1 MAAPVTFLAGRA
13 GSGKSRLIRRQ
24 VAELCA
30 RGENVALIVPEQF
43 TFETERELA
52 AALPGGL
59 LQASVFSFTSLA
71 RRVLRETG
79 ERTVFLS
86 RQGRRMVVRKTAEEE
101 ARRLIAYGGV
111 SARAGFAE
119 QCDAF
124 FTECKRFNI
133 TPEQLQGAA
142 ERLPA
147 GTPFQARL
155 SDLALLY
162 ARTEDYLSGRNMD
175 AADAFAA
182 LCERLPRSSIVGQAV
197 IIDGFDLISEQLYD
211 VIAALMRCASSL
223 TISLR
228 VDLSPDCRDHTVFEA
243 ERRLLM
249 RLRDIARREGSPTR
263 IVRLPIAGPHED
275 ESKRAHPALRH
286 LEHEGFAY
294 PFLPYTGD
302 DAAEAISLFAGT
314 SRTAEAEAVADAI
327 LAAADRGIRYRD
339 MAVIAT
345 DLDAYI
351 NPVSRALR
359 ARGIPFF
366 TDAKHPLAGYAAA
379 RLVVNALLSASRAFR
394 QRDVLET
401 AKTGLAGVSPEDAEE
416 FELYV
421 LRYGM
426 RGNLLTAPFTRG
438 EVPPAAERAR
448 AALMG
453 PLVELRAHLVG
464 AATAGA
470 KTEALYDYLLRLD
483 VRGQLAAEAERLRGE
498 GRFELMEECAQV
510 YNMLMELFTQMH
522 AILGDAPVSTE
533 RYIAVLQEGLSTY
546 EVGVIPTTADQ
557 VLFGSLGRT
566 RARSV
571 SALFVLGAVEGVFP
585 AQVRDGGMIDDEE
598 LAELSALG
606 LPALPSSRER
616 TDKELADV
624 YGAVARPSR
633 LLYLS
638 YPLGVGAEAAVPCGL
653 IDRITEMFPGI
664 RTQTD
669 IAPAPPVSAETGFSR
684 LVARL
689 RTGVDE
695 GGFDAETRALYAA
708 FASSPEY
715 AARLAQAEAALF
727 HRSSPEPFGQELAAA
742 LYGAPLYG
750 SATRLETFNACPF
763 KHFAAY
769 GLRIEAP
776 KEYRE
781 RRVDEGVFCHEA
793 LAEFT
798 ERLIALQLPAAEITP
813 DKVDELLAEILP
825 PLIAEHNNGV
835 LLDTARMRALSARL
849 VRRIK
854 QTAHAIVRQ
863 LAAGRFEAAGC
874 EVEFGHG
881 KAFPPIELTLSN
893 GARCLL
899 TGKIDRLDSFTD
911 GEGRRFLRVIDYKT
925 GTSRFDFTDL
935 YYGLKLQLPLY
946 LAAATAADDAVRRA
960 EPAGFYYLP
969 VKTPVLDEELSGE
982 ALLEAVQK
990 TFRLSGISLQ
1000 EARLIEAGGGAAVIP
1015 EKGAGTLS
1023 PEEFSF
1029 VEGFA
1034 RKKAAETAEA
1044 VCAGHAETAPFR
1056 KGKQK
1061 TACAWCDYASVCGF
1075 DPAFPG
1081 CAYRNVHTMK
1091 KEAFFEEAKH
1101 EKTVDK

>member
-1 MAAPVTFLAGRA
+1 MATPVTFLAGRA
-13 GSGKSRLIRRQ
+13 GSGKSRFIRSR

-71 RRVLRETG
+71 RHVLRETG

-101 ARRLIAYGGV
+101 ARRLAAFAGV

-133 TPEQLQGAA
+133 PPEQLAAAA
-142 ERLPA
+142 ERLGD
-147 GTPFQARL
+147 GTPFGAKL
-155 SDLALLY
+155 ADLALLY
-162 ARTEDYLSGRNMD
+162 ARTEGYLAGRNMD

-182 LCERLPRSSIVGQAV
+182 LCERLPRSSIAGQAV

-211 VIAALMRCASSL
+211 VIAALMRCAGSL
-223 TISLR
+223 TIALR
-228 VDLSPDCRDHTVFEA
+228 ADLSPDCRDAAVFDA
-243 ERRLLM
+243 ERRLLV
-249 RLRDIARREGSPTR
+249 RLRDIARAEGSPTR
-263 IVRLPIAGPHED
+263 IVRLPIPGPHED
-275 ESKRAHPALRH
+275 EAKRAHPALRH
-286 LEHEGFAY
+286 LEREAFAY
-294 PFLPYTGD
+294 PFLPYPGG

-327 LAAADRGIRYRD
+327 LAAADQGMRYRD

-359 ARGIPFF
+359 ARNIPFF

-379 RLVVNALLSASRAFR
+379 RLAVRALSAAARTFR
-394 QRDVLET
+394 QQDVLEA
-401 AKTGLAGVSPEDAEE
+401 AKTGLAGVSPDDVEE

-426 RGNLLTAPFTRG
+426 RGTLLTVPFARG

-448 AALMG
+448 AALMP
-453 PLVELRAHLVG
+453 PLMELRARLTG
-464 AATAGA
+464 AGTASA
-470 KTEALYDYLLRLD
+470 KTEALYEYLCTLD
-483 VRGQLAAEAERLRGE
+483 VRGQLSAEAERLRGE

-585 AQVRDGGMIDDEE
+585 AHVRDDGMIDDDE
-598 LAELSALG
+598 LAQLSALG
-606 LPALPSSRER
+606 LPALPTSKDR

-624 YGAVARPSR
+624 YGAIARPSR

-638 YPLGVGAEAAVPCGL
+638 YPLGMGTEAAVQCGL
-653 IDRITEMFPGI
+653 IDRIRAMFPGVK
-664 RTQTD
+664 TETD
-669 IAPAPPVSAETGFSR
+669 LAPAPPISAESGFSR
-684 LVARL
+684 LIAGL

-695 GGFDAETRALYAA
+695 GAFDSDTRALYAA
-708 FASSPEY
+708 FASAPEY
-715 AARLAQAEAALF
+715 AGRLAQAEAALF
-727 HRSSPEPFGQELAAA
+727 HQSSPEPFGQELAAA

-763 KHFAAY
+763 KHFARY

-776 KEYRE
+776 REYRE
-781 RRVDEGVFCHEA
+781 RRADEGAFCHEA
-793 LAEFT
+793 LARFT
-798 ERLIALQLPAAEITP
+798 ERLIALGVPAAEISP
-813 DKVDELLAEILP
+813 EQVEELLAEILP
-825 PLIAEHNNGV
+825 PLIAEHNHGV
-835 LLDTARMRALSARL
+835 LMDTARMRALCARL
-849 VRRIK
+849 VRRVK
-854 QTAHAIVRQ
+854 ETAHAIVRQ
-863 LAAGRFEAAGC
+863 LAAGRFSAAGC
-874 EVEFGHG
+874 EVEFGRG
-881 KAFPPIELTLSN
+881 KAYPPIELALSD
-893 GARCLL
+893 GTRCLL
-899 TGKIDRLDSFTD
+899 SGKIDRLDSFTD
-911 GEGRRFLRVIDYKT
+911 AAGARFLRVIDYKT
-925 GTSRFDFTDL
+925 GSAKFDATDL

-946 LAAATAADDAVRRA
+946 LAAVTAADGAARRA
-960 EPAGFYYLP
+960 QPAGFYYLP
-969 VKTPVLDEELSGE
+969 VKTPVLDEGVSGE
-982 ALLEAVQK
+982 ALLAEVQK
-990 TFRLSGISLQ
+990 AFRLSGISLR
-1000 EARLIEAGGGAAVIP
+1000 EASLLEAAGGAAVIP
-1015 EKGAGTLS
+1015 ERGAGAVSKDELAL
-1023 PEEFSF
+1023 
-1029 VEGFA
+1029 VEQFA
-1034 RKKAAETAEA
+1034 HRKAVRTAEA
-1044 VCAGHAETAPFR
+1044 VRAGRAEAAPYR
-1056 KGKQK
+1056 KNKQD
-1061 TACAWCDYASVCGF
+1061 TACHRCDYASLCGF

-1081 CAYRNVHTMK
+1081 CAYRSVHRVK
-1091 KEAFFEEAKH
+1091 LEALLKEVEHEE
-1101 EKTVDK
+1101 TVDE

>member
-101 ARRLIAYGGV
+101 ARRLTAYGGV

-182 LCERLPRSSIVGQAV
+182 LCERLPRSSIAGQAV

-359 ARGIPFF
+359 ARGIPCAVVPGV
-366 TDAKHPLAGYAAA
+366 TSAVAGPAAA
-379 RLVVNALLSASRAFR
+379 GIPVTHRGVASGFHVFTAHDRNDALADIDFAALVKAGGTCVFLMGLSLVGEIAARFASAGAAPVTPVAVISRATLPE
-394 QRDVLET
+394 QREVRGTLADIAARVGE
-401 AKTGLAGVSPEDAEE
+401 AGLVSPA
-416 FELYV
+416 V
-421 LRYGM
+421 IVVG
-426 RGNLLTAPFTRG
+426 G
-438 EVPPAAERAR
+438 V
-448 AALMG
+448 
-453 PLVELRAHLVG
+453 VE
-464 AATAGA
+464 
-470 KTEALYDYLLRLD
+470 
-483 VRGQLAAEAERLRGE
+483 
-498 GRFELMEECAQV
+498 
-510 YNMLMELFTQMH
+510 
-522 AILGDAPVSTE
+522 
-533 RYIAVLQEGLSTY
+533 
-546 EVGVIPTTADQ
+546 
-557 VLFGSLGRT
+557 
-566 RARSV
+566 
-571 SALFVLGAVEGVFP
+571 
-585 AQVRDGGMIDDEE
+585 
-598 LAELSALG
+598 
-606 LPALPSSRER
+606 
-616 TDKELADV
+616 
-624 YGAVARPSR
+624 
-633 LLYLS
+633 
-638 YPLGVGAEAAVPCGL
+638 
-653 IDRITEMFPGI
+653 
-664 RTQTD
+664 
-669 IAPAPPVSAETGFSR
+669 
-684 LVARL
+684 
-689 RTGVDE
+689 
-695 GGFDAETRALYAA
+695 
-708 FASSPEY
+708 
-715 AARLAQAEAALF
+715 
-727 HRSSPEPFGQELAAA
+727 
-742 LYGAPLYG
+742 
-750 SATRLETFNACPF
+750 ACP
-763 KHFAAY
+763 
-769 GLRIEAP
+769 
-776 KEYRE
+776 
-781 RRVDEGVFCHEA
+781 
-793 LAEFT
+793 
-798 ERLIALQLPAAEITP
+798 
-813 DKVDELLAEILP
+813 
-825 PLIAEHNNGV
+825 
-835 LLDTARMRALSARL
+835 
-849 VRRIK
+849 
-854 QTAHAIVRQ
+854 
-863 LAAGRFEAAGC
+863 
-874 EVEFGHG
+874 
-881 KAFPPIELTLSN
+881 
-893 GARCLL
+893 
-899 TGKIDRLDSFTD
+899 
-911 GEGRRFLRVIDYKT
+911 
-925 GTSRFDFTDL
+925 
-935 YYGLKLQLPLY
+935 
-946 LAAATAADDAVRRA
+946 
-960 EPAGFYYLP
+960 
-969 VKTPVLDEELSGE
+969 
-982 ALLEAVQK
+982 
-990 TFRLSGISLQ
+990 
-1000 EARLIEAGGGAAVIP
+1000 
-1015 EKGAGTLS
+1015 
-1023 PEEFSF
+1023 
-1029 VEGFA
+1029 
-1034 RKKAAETAEA
+1034 
-1044 VCAGHAETAPFR
+1044 
-1056 KGKQK
+1056 
-1061 TACAWCDYASVCGF
+1061 
-1075 DPAFPG
+1075 
-1081 CAYRNVHTMK
+1081 
-1091 KEAFFEEAKH
+1091 
-1101 EKTVDK
+1101 